1 MTHTL
6 NDKGVLIGQRSV
18 LAYQMDCSPR
28 YTRISF
34 IDSVMNEKHK
44 DGIGDALSALDRL
57 SVLISGGE
65 WRQAGAV
72 DKDASSSAT
81 KQALLD
87 VAFVQQK
94 LNTIVSRSEEIRKE
108 NAKIQGDLEVM
119 NSKLKS
125 ASYDERPESEWR
137 VQLAQLELELS
148 RTKEALVMVKA
159 DRKRLKTEKADLLS
173 QMKRLYT
180 TLEERDAELKE
191 FISEYEDRMREA
203 EDSKRHL
210 VDDKESLER
219 EKWDMLKR
227 ARDSAERSVALRQQ
241 LDAKEDQI
249 RQLQTQLDR
258 VKREQLPQEGE
269 QLPPYSLAAADR
281 SATCG
286 QSRSPTEHP
295 LSTASLLSQQTVDE
309 AALRSTV
316 FATQSTY
323 NRNSMSDEVERE
335 TPSPVPEQQTPKK
348 AKKKTGGF
356 GSISRVF
363 SRTKAK
369 RSASTDA
376 LEGKCYCGLSIWL
389 DMHRLLQLRGN
400 P

>member
-1 MTHTL
+1 MDSL
-6 NDKGVLIGQRSV
+6 QRVS
-18 LAYQMDCSPR
+18 
-28 YTRISF
+28 RISRR
-34 IDSVMNEKHK
+34 DVGMSGRSKEGV
-44 DGIGDALSALDRL
+44 GDALSALDRL
-57 SVLISGGE
+57 SVLIKGSE
-65 WRQAGAV
+65 LRQSGAV
-72 DKDASSSAT
+72 DKDAAGTAT
-81 KQALLD
+81 KQALVD
-87 VAFVQQK
+87 VAVIQQK
-94 LNTIVSRSEEIRKE
+94 LNTLVSRAEEARNEK
-108 NAKIQGDLEVM
+108 ARLQGEMEAM

-125 ASYDERPESEWR
+125 ASYDDRPESEWR

-210 VDDKESLER
+210 VEEKENLER

-249 RQLQTQLDR
+249 SQLQSQLER
-258 VKREQLPQEGE
+258 LKRGELPQDEE
-269 QLPPYSLAAADR
+269 QLPPYS
-281 SATCG
+281 ATCS
-286 QSRSPTEHP
+286 QSRSASDRPATCQARSPSNHP
-295 LSTASLLSQQTVDE
+295 LSTSSLLSQQTVDE

-323 NRNSMSDEVERE
+323 NRNSLSDEVDRE
-335 TPSPVPEQQTPKK
+335 TPSPLPEREAPKK
-348 AKKKTGGF
+348 TKKKGGGF

-363 SRTKAK
+363 ARTKAK
-369 RSASTDA
+369 RSASSDA
-376 LEGKCYCGLSIWL
+376 LEGEW
-389 DMHRLLQLRGN
+389 
-400 P
+400 